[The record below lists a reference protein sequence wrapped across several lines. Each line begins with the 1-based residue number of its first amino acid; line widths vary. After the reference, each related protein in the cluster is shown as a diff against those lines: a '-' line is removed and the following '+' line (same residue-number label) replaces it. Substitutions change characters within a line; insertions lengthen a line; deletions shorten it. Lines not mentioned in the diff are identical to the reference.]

1 MAGFFGLALPG
12 VSVTLVTLPT
22 GCQGEL
28 RAELC
33 VFISHARKRK
43 QLVEII
49 GVYNFKGGVGKTT
62 TAVNLAYRS
71 AADDWP
77 TALWDL
83 DPQGAA
89 TYLLRRERQ
98 ATGAAKELIR
108 GEAALRDAVVAT
120 EHARLDLI
128 PADFS
133 YRRMDVHLDKR
144 QDATT
149 LLLKLMRPLQ
159 AKYACLIL
167 DCPPGMSLVSENVMH
182 AADALVVPLVPTPL
196 SARMLAQLFEFIAA
210 RGWHD
215 INVLPF
221 FSMVDRRRALH
232 KQTIVELRE
241 RFPAI
246 LATEVSYGSEF
257 ERMTARRAPI
267 ESYAPASAAAET
279 YRALWREIDERLT
292 SLSNARAVRRAV
304 GGETGEVAAE
314 SDLVGSPWSAGRA

>member
-1 MAGFFGLALPG
+1 M
-12 VSVTLVTLPT
+12 
-22 GCQGEL
+22 
-28 RAELC
+28 
-33 VFISHARKRK
+33 
-43 QLVEII
+43 EII

-71 AADDWP
+71 AAEDWP
-77 TALWDL
+77 TVVWDL

-89 TYLLRRERQ
+89 TYLLRQELQ
-98 ATGAAKELIR
+98 ETGAAKELIR
-108 GEAALRDAVVAT
+108 GQTTLRDVVIAT
-120 EHARLDLI
+120 DHERLDLI

-159 AKYACLIL
+159 ERYACLIL
-167 DCPPGMSLVSENVMH
+167 DCPPGLSLVSENVMH
-182 AADALVVPLVPTPL
+182 AADALVVPLLPTPL
-196 SARMLAQLFEFIAA
+196 SARMLEQLYEFIAA

-215 INVLPF
+215 VNVLPF

-232 KQTIVELRE
+232 KDTVAELRA

-246 LATEVSYGSEF
+246 LQTEVPYGSEF
-257 ERMTARRAPI
+257 ERMAARRAPI

-279 YRALWREIDERLT
+279 YRALWREVDARLT
-292 SLSNARAVRRAV
+292 SLSNARAAPAT
-304 GGETGEVAAE
+304 EIAADSE
-314 SDLVGSPWSAGRA
+314 LVGSPWSAGRA

>member
-1 MAGFFGLALPG
+1 M
-12 VSVTLVTLPT
+12 
-22 GCQGEL
+22 
-28 RAELC
+28 
-33 VFISHARKRK
+33 
-43 QLVEII
+43 EII

-71 AADDWP
+71 ATEDWP
-77 TALWDL
+77 TVLWDL

-89 TYLLRRERQ
+89 TYLLRREPQ

-108 GEAALRDAVVAT
+108 GETALRDVVVPT
-120 EHARLDLI
+120 EHERLDLI

-159 AKYACLIL
+159 AKYASLIL

-182 AADALVVPLVPTPL
+182 AADALVVPLLPTPL
-196 SARMLAQLFEFIAA
+196 SARMLERLLEFFAA
-210 RGWHD
+210 RGWND
-215 INVLPF
+215 VNVLPF

-232 KQTIVELRE
+232 KQTIAELRA

-246 LATEVSYGSEF
+246 LATEVPYGSEF
-257 ERMTARRAPI
+257 ERMAARRAPI

-279 YRALWREIDERLT
+279 YRALWREIDER
-292 SLSNARAVRRAV
+292 
-304 GGETGEVAAE
+304 
-314 SDLVGSPWSAGRA
+314 